1 LGQRVGSTT
10 GGMLRRWCYILRW
23 MEVDVAVDVD
33 VDVASGK
40 GKGKAKAKGKGDMK
54 FRVF

>member
-33 VDVASGK
+33 VASGK

>member
-23 MEVDVAVDVD
+23 MEVAVAVD